1 MDRLAEEVFS
11 SRLAVRHPPINKCCH
26 FLVVV
31 AFLVLLLLGPVAGGP
46 DAIPQKIKLQSFFE
60 KTWTGSNEGV
70 NRAKVAV
77 WQVSEDNKLNP
88 GGVAN
93 SLTLHDE
100 GDKTVV
106 YVPEGDGSNST
117 AYEVRDVKVS
127 ESEWNVIKLELIC
140 ESLEAITDCSSE
152 SSSHKKIKLPIRE
165 HKKIRGTMTFNR
177 IDCKWQYITSRV
189 EVLKKDFMMRDD
201 SHDKL
206 SPCWQLL
213 SMPWE
218 GQSVFEAKS
227 AVIRRCLVLERFIS
241 PMDTTD
247 AAMVLTTEPNS
258 DLLQMNLRPRH
269 GSFSKVDRTITRVN
283 VVGSS
288 SFPVIQIYYLEPTK
302 PHGQYHADIT
312 VHLET
317 EGDYMLGYCSW
328 PSQSE
333 TVP

>member
-1 MDRLAEEVFS
+1 MTPHLYS
-11 SRLAVRHPPINKCCH
+11 LSLCSRHRASYLWAYVCY
-26 FLVVV
+26 
-31 AFLVLLLLGPVAGGP
+31 
-46 DAIPQKIKLQSFFE
+46 QLQSFFE

-177 IDCKWQYITSRV
+177 SD
-189 EVLKKDFMMRDD
+189 
-201 SHDKL
+201 
-206 SPCWQLL
+206 PPQLQL
-213 SMPWE
+213 CQHML
-218 GQSVFEAKS
+218 S
-227 AVIRRCLVLERFIS
+227 AVVCVQSIVNGN
-241 PMDTTD
+241 T
-247 AAMVLTTEPNS
+247 
-258 DLLQMNLRPRH
+258 LQVV
-269 GSFSKVDRTITRVN
+269 SK
-283 VVGSS
+283 
-288 SFPVIQIYYLEPTK
+288 F
-302 PHGQYHADIT
+302 
-312 VHLET
+312 
-317 EGDYMLGYCSW
+317 
-328 PSQSE
+328 
-333 TVP
+333 